1 MEIQRKLETEVADIK
16 KIEQGIINQTNNV
29 NRVHQGIQGKAKS
42 HWEEKWKRNGPR
54 RILID
59 ERRCLSF

>member
-16 KIEQGIINQTNNV
+16 KIEQGIINLTNNL

-42 HWEEKWKRNGPR
+42 H
-54 RILID
+54 
-59 ERRCLSF
+59 